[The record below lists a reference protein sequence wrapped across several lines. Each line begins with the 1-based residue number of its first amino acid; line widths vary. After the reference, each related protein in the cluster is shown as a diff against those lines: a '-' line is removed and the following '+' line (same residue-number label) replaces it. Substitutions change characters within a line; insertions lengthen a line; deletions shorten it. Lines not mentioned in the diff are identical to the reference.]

1 MTPKAKGGEAWD
13 GEKDIGKSKAE
24 FRVFKDSIVVSLISI
39 LFIYFKF
46 VLGYS

>member
-24 FRVFKDSIVVSLISI
+24 FRVFKDSIVFITYKYTFY
-39 LFIYFKF
+39 LFKIFIG
-46 VLGYS
+46 V